1 MAGNATMLQQ
11 GGEVVALDVGHMVG
25 LGGGEQHPVDVRAEQ
40 QLREDAAVAV
50 AEAVEDGVEREPRI
64 LEGVAPGQQ
73 RAQHVDQH
81 DLARIVAEVILVEAL
96 TASRL

>member
-1 MAGNATMLQQ
+1 MSGTWSAL
-11 GGEVVALDVGHMVG
+11 VAANSTLSMC
-25 LGGGEQHPVDVRAEQ
+25 EPNSS
-40 QLREDAAVAV
+40 LREDAAVAV